1 MSIQTINAGVVERAR
16 INEDVR
22 IAISWKLP
30 QNLRQGLLAQ
40 LGCSP
45 SAGRQRRQFT
55 DPFARHE
62 CSPPFIKLRVRE
74 RGRVLRRGQESNLPR
89 LLRTDN
95 GFEDREDHQAPFTL
109 REEEKENAQ
118 LSTSGIQ
125 RPIAEEEKDDR
136 LFNFF
141 KRADDG
147 VEVGPIAGV
156 EFGMEQFAIG
166 ANFKSAA
173 ARRNE
178 RERFDAFAEFKNFGR
193 QTDGLRRVVSNDAI
207 FDRDFGL
214 HPASSFPM
222 KMVRKSRERVKVRA
236 ALAF

>member
-1 MSIQTINAGVVERAR
+1 M
-16 INEDVR
+16 
-22 IAISWKLP
+22 
-30 QNLRQGLLAQ
+30 
-40 LGCSP
+40 
-45 SAGRQRRQFT
+45 
-55 DPFARHE
+55 
-62 CSPPFIKLRVRE
+62 
-74 RGRVLRRGQESNLPR
+74 LRRGQESNLPR

-109 REEEKENAQ
+109 REDEKENAQ

-222 KMVRKSRERVKVRA
+222 KMVRKSRERVKVEPHWHFSRSRRLARSASRA
-236 ALAF
+236 CAAYRLRVEAGASPPACSAATGPPPPK